1 MDISFEFFPP
11 NSSEAEK
18 KLWSSIKLLEPLN
31 PKFVSVTYGAGGSTR
46 ERTHDCVSK
55 ILKETSLVPAAHLTC
70 VSATKD
76 QTEEIIEDYKYAGVK
91 HIVALRGDMPDMKK
105 FKPHPEGYKSSIDL
119 ITRLKKDNFDIT
131 VSAYPEKH
139 PDAESL
145 DSDIDFLKRKI
156 DAGASSA
163 ITQFCFEIDYLLN
176 FRDKL
181 KKANINIP
189 IIPGIIPTTNF
200 TGIKKMANKC
210 GASIPIWLENAYEG
224 LENNLEERKKISE
237 EIAID
242 FSMNIK
248 KNGFESIHFYT
259 LNQSEL
265 ALSVCKKLNIGYL

>member
-11 NSSEAEK
+11 NSSEADK

-46 ERTHDCVSK
+46 ESTHDCVSK
-55 ILKETSLVPAAHLTC
+55 ILRETHLTC

-76 QTEEIIEDYKYAGVK
+76 ETEKIIEDYKYVGVK

-105 FKPHPEGYKSSIDL
+105 FRPHPEGYKSSIEL
-119 ITRLKKDNFDIT
+119 ITRLKKDNFDII

-145 DSDIDFLKRKI
+145 DTDIDFLKKKI

-163 ITQFCFEIDYLLN
+163 ITQFCFEIDHLLS

-181 KKANINIP
+181 EKADINIP
-189 IIPGIIPTTNF
+189 IIPGIIPSTNF
-200 TGIKKMANKC
+200 SGIKKMANKC
-210 GASIPIWLENAYEG
+210 GASIPIWLEEAYEG

-237 EIAID
+237 EIAIN
-242 FSMNIK
+242 FSINLK
-248 KNGFESIHFYT
+248 KNGFEFLHFYT

>member
-55 ILKETSLVPAAHLTC
+55 ILKETSLIPAAHLTC

-76 QTEEIIEDYKYAGVK
+76 ETEEIIEDYKYAGVK

-105 FKPHPEGYKSSIDL
+105 FKPHPEGYKSSIEL
-119 ITRLKKDNFDIT
+119 ITRLKKDNFDII

-139 PDAESL
+139 PDAESI
-145 DSDIDFLKRKI
+145 DNDIDFLKKKI

-163 ITQFCFEIDYLLN
+163 ITQFCFEIDYILS

-181 KKANINIP
+181 EKANINIP

-200 TGIKKMANKC
+200 NGIKKMANKC
-210 GASIPIWLENAYEG
+210 SASIPTSLEKAYEG
-224 LENNLEERKKISE
+224 LENDLEERKKISE

-248 KNGFESIHFYT
+248 KNGFESLHFYT

>member
-55 ILKETSLVPAAHLTC
+55 ILKETSLIPAAHLTC

>member
-11 NSSEAEK
+11 NSSEADK
-18 KLWSSIKLLEPLN
+18 KLWSAIKLLEPLN

-55 ILKETSLVPAAHLTC
+55 ILRETTLIPAAHLTC
-70 VSATKD
+70 VSATKNE
-76 QTEEIIEDYKYAGVK
+76 TEEIIEDYKYAGVK

-105 FKPHPEGYKSSIDL
+105 FKPHPEGYKSSIEL
-119 ITRLKKDNFDIT
+119 ITRLKKDNFDII

-145 DSDIDFLKRKI
+145 DKDIDFLKKKI

-163 ITQFCFEIDYLLN
+163 ITQFCFEIDHLLS

-181 KKANINIP
+181 EKADINIP
-189 IIPGIIPTTNF
+189 IIPGIIPSTNF
-200 TGIKKMANKC
+200 SGIKKMANKC
-210 GASIPIWLENAYEG
+210 GASIPIWLEEAYEG
-224 LENNLEERKKISE
+224 LENNLEERNKISE

-242 FSMNIK
+242 FSINLR
-248 KNGFESIHFYT
+248 KNGFESLHFYT

>member
-46 ERTHDCVSK
+46 ERTHECVSK
-55 ILKETSLVPAAHLTC
+55 ILRETSLIPAAHLTC
-70 VSATKD
+70 VNATKD
-76 QTEEIIEDYKYAGVK
+76 ETEEIIEDYKYAGVK

-145 DSDIDFLKRKI
+145 DNDIDFLKKKI

-200 TGIKKMANKC
+200 NGIKKMANKC
-210 GASIPIWLENAYEG
+210 GTSIPISLEKAYEG
-224 LENNLEERKKISE
+224 LENDLEERKKISE

-242 FSMNIK
+242 FSMNLK
-248 KNGFESIHFYT
+248 ENGFEFLHFYT

>member
-1 MDISFEFFPP
+1 MNISFEFFPP

-46 ERTHDCVSK
+46 KRTHDCVSK
-55 ILKETSLVPAAHLTC
+55 ILRETSLIPAAHLTC

-76 QTEEIIEDYKYAGVK
+76 ETEEIIEDYKYAGVK

-105 FKPHPEGYKSSIDL
+105 FKPHPEGYKSSIEL
-119 ITRLKKDNFDIT
+119 ITRLKKDNFDII

-139 PDAESL
+139 PDAESI
-145 DSDIDFLKRKI
+145 DNDIDFLKKKI

-163 ITQFCFEIDYLLN
+163 ITQFCFEIDYILS

-181 KKANINIP
+181 EKANINIP

-200 TGIKKMANKC
+200 NGIKKMANKC
-210 GASIPIWLENAYEG
+210 SASIPTWLENAYEG

-248 KNGFESIHFYT
+248 KNGFESLHFYT

-265 ALSVCKKLNIGYL
+265 ALSVCKKLNIGFL